1 MYIITGG
8 AGFIGSALLWK
19 LNSMGID
26 EALVVDS
33 LGSGEK
39 WKNLVNRSFVGYIH
53 KKDFLPALLQGKID
67 TPIEAIF
74 HLGACSSTMETNA
87 DYLMLNNTEYSKT
100 LCQYALR
107 HNIRFIN
114 ASSAATYGSGTK
126 GFSDDINGLAA
137 LQPLN
142 MYGYSKHLFDL
153 WAMKNNYLSKIVSL
167 KFFNVYG
174 PNEEHKG
181 DMRSMINKAY
191 ASIKERNE
199 IALFRSHHPDYDD
212 GGQMRDF
219 IYVKDC
225 VEIIWWLVSRP
236 EVNGVFNVGSGQART
251 WNDLAKATFQAMNRP
266 LNIRYID
273 MPEVLRGK
281 YQNYTQADM
290 GRLRQA
296 GYSGVM
302 HSLEDGVA
310 DYVRNYLSQPDP
322 TLELVAPPIAQTV

>member
-19 LNSMGID
+19 LNSVGVD
-26 EALVVDS
+26 QALVVDN
-33 LGSGEK
+33 LGNGEK
-39 WKNLVNRSFVGYIH
+39 WKNLINRSFDGYMH
-53 KKDFLPALLQGKID
+53 KKDFLPALLRGEI
-67 TPIEAIF
+67 TAPIEAIF
-74 HLGACSSTMETNA
+74 HLGACSSTTETDA
-87 DYLMLNNTEYSKT
+87 DYLMRNNTEYSKT

-107 HNIRFIN
+107 KNIRFIN
-114 ASSAATYGSGTK
+114 ASSAATYGNGAK
-126 GFSDDINGLAA
+126 GFSDDINGLAV

-153 WAMKNNYLSKIVSL
+153 WAMKNHYLQNIVSL

-174 PNEEHKG
+174 PNEDHKG

-191 ASIKERNE
+191 VSVKTRDE
-199 IALFRSHHPDYDD
+199 ITLFRSDHPDYGD

-219 IYVKDC
+219 IYIKDC
-225 VEIIWWLVSRP
+225 VEIIWWLAGRP
-236 EVNGVFNVGSGQART
+236 EVNGVFNIGSGQART
-251 WNDLAKATFQAMNRP
+251 WNDLAKSTFQAMKRP

-273 MPEVLRGK
+273 MPDALKGK

-290 GRLRQA
+290 GNLRQA
-296 GYSGVM
+296 GYSRAM
-302 HSLEDGVA
+302 YSLEDGVA

-322 TLELVAPPIAQTV
+322 TLERVEPKF